1 MTTGLKT
8 PSSYYIEII
17 KTFPPRPI
25 TCEAE
30 LIATQNRIDSI
41 VSRSN
46 LTQDDRDYL
55 NVLGTLVYDCEQKH
69 EPMPVLKGIALLKA
83 LMVEDNIQ
91 EKDLV
96 DIFES
101 ESWVSEMMDG
111 KRELTVSQIH
121 KLAKFFHLSP
131 VAFLEYN

>member
-17 KTFPPRPI
+17 TTFPPRPI

-55 NVLGTLVYDCEQKH
+55 NVLGTLVYDYEQKH

>member
-41 VSRSN
+41 MSQSN

-55 NVLGTLVYDCEQKH
+55 NVLGTFVYDYEQKP
-69 EPMPVLKGIALLKA
+69 EPMPVLKGIALLK
-83 LMVEDNIQ
+83 V
-91 EKDLV
+91 
-96 DIFES
+96 
-101 ESWVSEMMDG
+101 
-111 KRELTVSQIH
+111 
-121 KLAKFFHLSP
+121 
-131 VAFLEYN
+131 